1 MDDKLQKELFRK
13 RLEEQ
18 INKVPEH
25 VQNGSVQTTREWM
38 KRREAAV
45 KVLKKPGSTVAQLM
59 AAISS
64 IE

>member
-1 MDDKLQKELFRK
+1 MDDKMQRELFRK

-18 INKVPEH
+18 INKVPLH
-25 VQNGSVQTTREWM
+25 VQHGSVQTTREWM
-38 KRREAAV
+38 RRRDAAV
-45 KVLKKPGSTVAQLM
+45 KLLKKPGVTVAQLM